1 MIKRTLFF
9 ANPAYLSTKNEQ
21 LVINQPNAAT
31 PAKTV
36 PIEDIGFLVLEN
48 PQITIS
54 NTLLEKLTNNNAA
67 VINCNTQHMPI
78 GMLVPFSGHT
88 EQNKRFRAQMKATQP
103 LLKNLWQQ
111 TVRAKIINQAGLLRT
126 VGFRTD
132 NMLYWAKKVTSDD
145 SSNLEARAAAFY
157 WQHLFD
163 IEDFRRFR
171 EGVPPNNLLN
181 YGYAIL
187 RAVCARALVSTG
199 LHPSIG
205 IHHANKYNAY
215 CLVDDIMEPYRP
227 YVDEVVSYIV
237 ENYDDYDELTTE
249 IKQEFLAV
257 PAVDVVIDKKK
268 SPLMVAMA
276 RTTYSLFECYTG
288 ESRKMLYPVYE

>member
-1 MIKRTLFF
+1 
-9 ANPAYLSTKNEQ
+9 
-21 LVINQPNAAT
+21 
-31 PAKTV
+31 
-36 PIEDIGFLVLEN
+36 
-48 PQITIS
+48 
-54 NTLLEKLTNNNAA
+54 
-67 VINCNTQHMPI
+67 
-78 GMLVPFSGHT
+78 
-88 EQNKRFRAQMKATQP
+88 MKATQP
-103 LLKNLWQQ
+103 LLKNLWRQ
-111 TVRAKIINQAGLLRT
+111 TVRAKIINQAGLLST

-132 NMLYWAKKVTSDD
+132 NMLYWAKKVTSGD

-205 IHHANKYNAY
+205 IYHANKYNAY

-249 IKQEFLAV
+249 IKQELLAV
-257 PAVDVVIDKKK
+257 PTVDVVIDKKK